1 MSWRLWLTVGALVF
15 LQACSAIKLGYN
27 QLPTVGYWWLDGQL
41 NFSDRQTEAAQQ
53 ALRQLHDWHRREE
66 LPAYA
71 ALLERVG
78 RLSTGPVSEAQ
89 ICQVFDEVQA
99 RLDRTLREA
108 VRQAAPVAMQ
118 LGPRQLQHLAR
129 HWERQNEKWEEEWLP
144 SDLQERLERRV
155 KRTSE
160 RYADFYGPLSQAQQ
174 QLVREQLQR
183 SYWSPEWGRS
193 DRKRRQQD
201 LLATLQAL
209 QHSRATAAEAE
220 AALQGVWQRWRQPPD
235 DDQAVVQRLT
245 RQACSHLAELH
256 NSATPEQRLRAQRR
270 LRAYERDLRELAPA
284 AAVVTSRAPG

>member
-1 MSWRLWLTVGALVF
+1 MRRLALLGLVLL

-41 NFSDRQTEAAQQ
+41 NFSDRQTEAAQL

-99 RLDRTLREA
+99 RLDPTLREA
-108 VRQAAPVAMQ
+108 VRQAAPVALQ

-144 SDLQERLERRV
+144 ADLQERLERRV

-160 RYADFYGPLSQAQQ
+160 RYADFYGPLSATQQ

-183 SYWSPEWGRS
+183 SPWNPEWGRS

-209 QHSRATAAEAE
+209 QHSRATATEAE
-220 AALQGVWQRWRQPPD
+220 AALQGVWQRWRQPPG

-245 RQACSHLAELH
+245 RQACSNLAELH
-256 NSATPEQRLRAQRR
+256 NSATPEQRQRAQRR

-284 AAVVTSRAPG
+284 AAVVTSRTPG